1 MKKLHRSS
9 FQLSFK
15 NTFLLGLVVLF
26 SLNACR
32 PTRHL
37 NENESLLVAVN
48 IETKGKAKLNDD
60 LKSISKQQPNRKLLG
75 VFRIYLGIHNL
86 FYNKEE
92 SKIKDKLGEPPVIYD
107 STLNNSSTDL
117 MHRFLNN
124 EGFYENSV
132 SVQVDTI
139 KRWFS
144 KKPSQKVALTYNV
157 KKGKQY
163 LLANIQY
170 NIKDE
175 AISKIVRASE
185 DKSGLKVYDPF
196 NLDRL
201 KEERLRIERL
211 LKNNGYYEFSREY
224 ILFEADTSQKTQS
237 ASVTVKIKNPT
248 FNYFNTDSLIEGS
261 HQTFKINN
269 VYVQMELPN
278 GTLITGDTTYSD
290 NMNFIGLVGKYKES
304 AISRIT
310 YLRPGQLFSLK
321 DQEETYR
328 NLSALRVFSYVN
340 IQYSPD
346 YYSNGNVLNAT
357 VTLRPR
363 KEKSFSIETEGTNN
377 GGNLGTNATINFQNS
392 NTFKGAEIL
401 TVSLNGGL
409 EAQTIFTKK
418 EQRQLWNGALP
429 FNTLEFGPRV
439 SLEVPRFLLPF
450 VSDKVS
456 PRGNPRTSF
465 NASYNLQDRPDYRR
479 NVTKT
484 YISYTWNESPTK
496 THILQPLDL
505 SYIKLDPSNQFLE
518 VLNNIQNPFLRN
530 SYTDNL
536 IMASKYSF
544 ILNTQ
549 NSNNLKNH
557 IYFRGNIETAG
568 NLLAAVSD
576 SWNPNVNE
584 ADGSRNIAGIRYA
597 QYVRADV
604 DLRYYQKFNWN
615 KVVYRFASGLGL
627 PYGNSVAMPFEKSF
641 YAGGANG
648 LRAWRVRELGPGNLP
663 DSIERNVDQ
672 IGNMS
677 LEGNV
682 EWRIPVTS
690 ILEGAF
696 FVDAGNIW
704 NYQQKDTRDETE
716 FEFGKLWDGT
726 AIGFG
731 VGLRLNFSFFI
742 LRFDGATKLKDPS
755 KNNPNQLSPQ
765 WSDTNLNLG
774 IGYPF

>member
-1 MKKLHRSS
+1 MKNQRHSS
-9 FQLSFK
+9 FQLSSK

-26 SLNACR
+26 SFNACR
-32 PTRHL
+32 PTKHL
-37 NENESLLVAVN
+37 KENELLLTAVN
-48 IETKGKAKLNDD
+48 IETNGKKRYNDD
-60 LKSISKQQPNRKLLG
+60 LKSISKQQPNRKLVG

-86 FYNKEE
+86 FYKKED

-107 STLNNSSTDL
+107 STLNENTLDL

-124 EGFYENSV
+124 KGYYENTV
-132 SVQVDTI
+132 KLEADTQ
-139 KRWFS
+139 KRRLS
-144 KKPSQKVALTYNV
+144 KKPSQKVKLNFTVN
-157 KKGKQY
+157 KGRQY
-163 LLANIQY
+163 LIASIQENIQ
-170 NIKDE
+170 DE
-175 AISKIVRASE
+175 AIKKIVLQAK
-185 DKSGLKVYDPF
+185 DKSLLKVYDPF
-196 NLDRL
+196 NLDKL

-211 LKNNGYYEFSREY
+211 LKNKGYYEFSREY
-224 ILFEADTSQKTQS
+224 ILFEADTSKKTKS
-237 ASVTVKIKNPT
+237 ASITIKIKNPT
-248 FNYFNTDSLIEGS
+248 FNYFNTDSLIQGS
-261 HQTFKINN
+261 HQPFTINN
-269 VYVQMELPN
+269 VYLQMELP
-278 GTLITGDTTYSD
+278 TGKLVTFDTTFSD
-290 NMNFIGLVGKYKES
+290 KMTFIGFEGKYREK

-310 YLRPGQLFSLK
+310 YLRPGQPFSLK
-321 DQEETYR
+321 NQEETYR
-328 NLSALRVFSYVN
+328 NLSGLRVFSYVN

-357 VTLRPR
+357 ITLRPR
-363 KEKSFSIETEGTNN
+363 KQKSITVETEGTNN
-377 GGNLGTNATINFQNS
+377 GGNLGVNGTVNFQDN

-401 TVSLNGGL
+401 TVSFNGGL
-409 EAQTIFTKK
+409 EAQTIFTDE

-429 FNTLEFGPRV
+429 FNTLEFGPKV

-450 VSDKVS
+450 FSDKIS

-484 YISYTWNESPTK
+484 YISYTWNTSTAA
-496 THILQPLDL
+496 THVVQPFDL
-505 SYIKLDPSNQFLE
+505 SYIKLDPSESFSE

-530 SYTDNL
+530 SYTDNFIL
-536 IMASKYSF
+536 ASKYSY

-549 NSNNLKNH
+549 NSNRLKNH
-557 IYFRGNIETAG
+557 VYFRGNIETAG
-568 NLLAAVSD
+568 NLLAAASN
-576 SWNPNVNE
+576 SWNSNVNE
-584 ADGSRNIAGIRYA
+584 VDGSRNIAGIRYA
-597 QYVRADV
+597 QYIRADV

-615 KVVYRFASGLGL
+615 KLVYRFASGIGL

-648 LRAWRVRELGPGNLP
+648 LRAWRARELGPGNLP

-704 NYQQKDTRDETE
+704 NYRQKDTRDETE

-726 AIGFG
+726 AVGFG

-755 KNNPNQLSPQ
+755 RENPNLLSPQ
-765 WSDTNLNLG
+765 WSETNLNLG

>member
-1 MKKLHRSS
+1 MKNQRHSS
-9 FQLSFK
+9 FLLSFK

-32 PTRHL
+32 STK
-37 NENESLLVAVN
+37 LLKEGELLLTSVN
-48 IETKGKAKLNDD
+48 IENAGKKKYNDD

-86 FYNKEE
+86 FHKKED
-92 SKIKDKLGEPPVIYD
+92 SKIKNKLGEPPVIYD
-107 STLNNSSTDL
+107 STLNVKSVDL

-124 EGFYENSV
+124 KGYYENTV
-132 SVQVDTI
+132 TAEADTQ

-144 KKPSQKVALTYNV
+144 KKSSQKVVLNFKVT
-157 KKGKQY
+157 KKQQY
-163 LLANIQY
+163 LLASIQET
-170 NIKDE
+170 IKDE
-175 AISKIVRASE
+175 EIKKIVLAAKGNSV
-185 DKSGLKVYDPF
+185 LKVYDPF
-196 NLDRL
+196 NLDKL
-201 KEERLRIERL
+201 NEERLRIERL
-211 LKNNGYYEFSREY
+211 LKNNGYYQFSREY
-224 ILFEADTSQKTQS
+224 ILFEADTSQKTKS
-237 ASVTVKIKNPT
+237 ASVTIKIKNPT

-269 VYVQMELPN
+269 VFVQMELPN
-278 GTLITGDTTYSD
+278 GKLVAADTTYLD
-290 NMNFIGLVGKYKES
+290 NMTFIGLSGKYKEK

-310 YLRPGQLFSLK
+310 YLRPGQFFSLK
-321 DQEETYR
+321 NQEETYR
-328 NLSALRVFSYVN
+328 NLSGLRVFSYVN

-346 YYSNGNVLNAT
+346 YYSNGNMLNAT
-357 VTLRPR
+357 ITLRPR
-363 KEKSFSIETEGTNN
+363 KQKSITIETEGTNN
-377 GGNLGTNATINFQNS
+377 GGNLGVNGTVNFQNN
-392 NTFKGAEIL
+392 NTFSGAEIL
-401 TVSLNGGL
+401 NVSFNGGL
-409 EAQTIFTKK
+409 EAQTIFTNE

-429 FNTLEFGPRV
+429 FNTLEFGPKV

-450 VSDKVS
+450 VSDKIS

-479 NVTKT
+479 NVYKT
-484 YISYTWNESPTK
+484 YISYTWNGSATK
-496 THILQPLDL
+496 THVIQPFDL
-505 SYIKLDPSNQFLE
+505 SYIKLDPSQSFSE

-530 SYTDNL
+530 SYTDNFIL
-536 IMASKYSF
+536 ASKYSF

-549 NSNNLKNH
+549 NSNKLKNH
-557 IYFRGNIETAG
+557 VYFRGNIETAG
-568 NLLAAVSD
+568 NLLAAASN
-576 SWNPNVNE
+576 SWNNNTNE
-584 ADGSRNIAGIRYA
+584 DGSRNIAGIRYA

-615 KVVYRFASGLGL
+615 KIVYRFASGLGL
-627 PYGNSVAMPFEKSF
+627 PFGNSIAMPFEKSF

-648 LRAWRVRELGPGNLP
+648 LRAWRARELGPGNLP
-663 DSIERNVDQ
+663 DSLERNVDQ
-672 IGNMS
+672 IGNIS

-682 EWRIPVTS
+682 EWRIPVTN
-690 ILEGAF
+690 IVEGAF

-704 NYQQKDTRDETE
+704 NYQQQGTRDETE
-716 FEFGKLWDGT
+716 FKFDRLWDGT

-755 KNNPNQLSPQ
+755 GEKPNLLSPQ
-765 WSDTNLNLG
+765 WDQTNLNLG